1 MDERHGAVAWQASHY
16 ISRTDQVGAGGI
28 IWYNV
33 HLMKCEL
40 CHNADACEAIV
51 PEGRSE
57 DDELYVCSACAKA
70 EHDKRQKRSQRTR
83 KVTGLPPG
91 VSMSITEIS
100 PEGSDEGCEPP
111 PFIGAIMNAFQDMVS
126 GLENGGGKKERRP
139 NPSKDVLEL
148 PAGRIPAEYRI
159 KGGFHLEGLHLLGEL
174 DAVKRGLHALGMDI
188 VGIAADGVNEAGHVY
203 TFRYCGSVER
213 AKRVAEDILREEKN
227 ARVRLKTEL
236 PRVFGDS
243 LCRALAILKNC
254 RLLSPGELFDL
265 LSPMRLAARQ
275 KMLDGITLAEIE
287 RMMADADLSGSEDKL
302 SQDERDRVDA
312 DRADEMNRRFEE
324 VMLDDVL

>member
-1 MDERHGAVAWQASHY
+1 
-16 ISRTDQVGAGGI
+16 
-28 IWYNV
+28 
-33 HLMKCEL
+33 MKCEL

-51 PEGRSE
+51 PEGGSE
-57 DDELYVCSACAKA
+57 DDELYVCSACARA
-70 EHDKRQKRSQRTR
+70 ERDKRQKRSQRTR

-100 PEGSDEGCEPP
+100 PGPRGEGDGEGPP
-111 PFIGAIMNAFQDMVS
+111 PFIGAIMNAFQDMV
-126 GLENGGGKKERRP
+126 NGMEKGADRERRP
-139 NPSKDVLEL
+139 RSGEMSEL
-148 PAGRIPAEYRI
+148 PAGRIPSEYRV
-159 KGGFHLEGLHLLGEL
+159 KGGFHLEGLHLIGEL
-174 DAVKRGLHALGMDI
+174 DAVKRGLHALGMELA
-188 VGIAADGVNEAGHVY
+188 GIAADGVNEAGHVY
-203 TFRYCGSVER
+203 AFRYAGSAVR
-213 AKRVAEDILREEKN
+213 AKRVAEDLLREEKN

-265 LSPMRLAARQ
+265 LSPMRLAAKQ

-287 RMMADADLSGSEDKL
+287 RMMSDADLSGSEDKM
-302 SQDERDRVDA
+302 SQEERDRIDA